1 MPIPGLTEMPLKV
14 GVVALQGDYAAHA
27 DALRSSDTEIVLV
40 RATEELADLNGL
52 VIPGGESTALLK
64 LLTRENMFEA
74 VREFAM
80 AKPVFG
86 TCAGCIILA
95 KEVLPSPQR
104 SLAVLDIVVQRNGY
118 GRQIESRVA
127 MEDCALSGGWLE
139 MVFIR
144 APRIVR
150 AGSRVEILARYGGF
164 PTLVRQGNILAT
176 TFHPELSADR
186 RIHRFFCAMIR
197 SGQPCL
203 SPGVPTG
210 SMDRSH
216 KETHER

>member
-1 MPIPGLTEMPLKV
+1 MPLKI

-27 DALRSSDTEIVLV
+27 EALRSSDTEIVLV
-40 RATEELADLNGL
+40 RATKELADLNGL

-74 VREFAM
+74 VREFSI

-95 KEVLPSPQR
+95 KKVLPSQQQ
-104 SLAVLDIVVQRNGY
+104 SLAVLDIVVQRNAY
-118 GRQIESRVA
+118 GRQNESRVA
-127 MEDCALSGGWLE
+127 MGNCALSGGGLE

-144 APRIVR
+144 APCIVR

-164 PTLVRQGNILAT
+164 PTLVRQGNILAA
-176 TFHPELSADR
+176 TFHPELSTDR

-197 SGQPCL
+197 SGEPCL
-203 SPGVPTG
+203 T
-210 SMDRSH
+210 
-216 KETHER
+216 

>member
-1 MPIPGLTEMPLKV
+1 MPLKI

-27 DALRSSDTEIVLV
+27 EALRSSGTEIVLV
-40 RATEELADLNGL
+40 RATKELADLNGL

-74 VREFAM
+74 VREFSI

-95 KEVLPSPQR
+95 KEVLPSPQQ
-104 SLAVLDIVVQRNGY
+104 SLAVLDIVVQRNAY
-118 GRQIESRVA
+118 GRQTESRVA
-127 MEDCALSGGWLE
+127 MGNCALSGGGLE

-144 APRIVR
+144 APCIVR
-150 AGSRVEILARYGGF
+150 TGSHVEILARYGGF
-164 PTLVRQGNILAT
+164 PTLVRQGNILAA
-176 TFHPELSADR
+176 TFHPELSTDR

-203 SPGVPTG
+203 T
-210 SMDRSH
+210 
-216 KETHER
+216 

>member
-104 SLAVLDIVVQRNGY
+104 SLAVLDIVVQRN
-118 GRQIESRVA
+118 V
-127 MEDCALSGGWLE
+127 MD
-139 MVFIR
+139 
-144 APRIVR
+144 
-150 AGSRVEILARYGGF
+150 
-164 PTLVRQGNILAT
+164 
-176 TFHPELSADR
+176 
-186 RIHRFFCAMIR
+186 
-197 SGQPCL
+197 
-203 SPGVPTG
+203 
-210 SMDRSH
+210 DRSNPVLLW
-216 KETHER
+216 KIAPSPVDGSKWSSFARRVS